1 MASYTTEVQQK
12 SLEMWMDED
21 NTIRE
26 VPTLT
31 FTADESDELA
41 GIMTDIS
48 TYVSENRINFI
59 YGNRA
64 LDEYET
70 FRSDIKNMGIDRALE
85 IYQAAFD
92 RYLAR

>member
-1 MASYTTEVQQK
+1 
-12 SLEMWMDED
+12 MDEA

-31 FTADESDELA
+31 FTTEESDEIAL
-41 GIMTDIS
+41 IMTDIT

-59 YGNRA
+59 YGNRSVEEFEA
-64 LDEYET
+64 
-70 FRSDIKNMGIDRALE
+70 FRADIKKMGIDRVLE
-85 IYQAAFD
+85 IYQAAYD